1 MMPPAARC
9 RLSTLSVDVGALA
22 EQLFLGAAMI
32 GVVFWHWRPLD
43 PYLLH
48 DARRKRLQLL
58 LQLVKIMEFANIDFS
73 RMKFPSLPLELLK
86 GVA

>member
-1 MMPPAARC
+1 MPPAARC

-48 DARRKRLQLL
+48 DARRKRLQSPGAKAQRLP
-58 LQLVKIMEFANIDFS
+58 QC
-73 RMKFPSLPLELLK
+73 SLNYEIVLTHNCT
-86 GVA
+86 ATTTTAS